1 MPISSL
7 TPLTREQYQRLT
19 ITRFQNNPTVTSSGT
34 PDPDAQ
40 INLGGWVGSNLIAFT
55 VNDNAGS
62 KSSLSIE
69 SLTTNIIGLNVT
81 DNSSPT
87 ALTSYYTIDMGINAI
102 NSNWEL
108 SFDVA
113 ANNTKTGTWKF
124 VKAKSTFDVGRV

>member
-1 MPISSL
+1 MPIPSL
-7 TPLTREQYQRLT
+7 TPLTQEQYQRLT

-81 DNSSPT
+81 DDSSPT
-87 ALTSYYTIDMGINAI
+87 ALMSYYTIDMGSNAI

>member
-1 MPISSL
+1 MPISNL

-19 ITRFQNNPTVTSSGT
+19 ISRFQNNPTVTSSGT

-40 INLGGWVGSNLIAFT
+40 INLGGWVGSDTIAFI

-62 KSSLSIE
+62 QSSLSIE
-69 SLTTNIIGLNVT
+69 SITTNTIGLNVT

-87 ALTSYYTIDMGINAI
+87 AIMSYYTINMGANAI

-124 VKAKSTFDVGRV
+124 VKGKSTFDVRGV